1 MNLMTLLS
9 RRKKRSDLQRR
20 RKGIAIGHMKGEA
33 VRQHSPSV
41 DQRNGTVQ
49 EGIPVQLA
57 TGHAIRFEEQVGQC
71 KPEGVLKVSALDLEM
86 MLGEVHA
93 LVPDDSRQV
102 LHGAL
107 ALKLPEPGTMTT
119 PAVPRRLRLAVCGDY
134 TSHWKEQVEPTPA
147 QQPMTSD
154 EFGSQYRLL
163 KQMAVKEGR
172 SYTAEHVPSGR
183 AVLVHIMEEDRIGG
197 PSRLRTLLD
206 GLDPGDRS
214 RVLDTITVEN
224 SLVVVTQF
232 LQDFDGL
239 EPWLRA
245 RSAEPVTPPPTPA
258 ASPQEAHGEFTRL
271 FRSSENTGGP
281 PVILPAPGSRTAIR
295 RSLLKLRLQLH

>member
-1 MNLMTLLS
+1 
-9 RRKKRSDLQRR
+9 
-20 RKGIAIGHMKGEA
+20 
-33 VRQHSPSV
+33 
-41 DQRNGTVQ
+41 
-49 EGIPVQLA
+49 
-57 TGHAIRFEEQVGQC
+57 
-71 KPEGVLKVSALDLEM
+71 
-86 MLGEVHA
+86 
-93 LVPDDSRQV
+93 
-102 LHGAL
+102 
-107 ALKLPEPGTMTT
+107 
-119 PAVPRRLRLAVCGDY
+119 
-134 TSHWKEQVEPTPA
+134 
-147 QQPMTSD
+147 MTSD

-183 AVLVHIMEEDRIGG
+183 AVLVHILEEDRIGG

-206 GLDPGDRS
+206 GLDPRDRS

-281 PVILPAPGSRTAIR
+281 PVNRPPQAPAQPSGGVSSSGSNFTDLFRAPVMPPDQTAEGATIPSVRMVGVRVPLPSQSAPPLRRCTLPSLRPMLLR
-295 RSLLKLRLQLH
+295 RS